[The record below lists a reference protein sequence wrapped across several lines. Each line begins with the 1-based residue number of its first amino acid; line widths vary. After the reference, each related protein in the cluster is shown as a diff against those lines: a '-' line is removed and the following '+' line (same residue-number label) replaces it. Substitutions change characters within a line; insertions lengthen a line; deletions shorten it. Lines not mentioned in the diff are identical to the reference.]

1 MFHNLQSRRLT
12 LQCDGK
18 RYFFTSRW
26 ECVFLFKKSRVL
38 GDKTVLENTKKAN
51 NQFVPFR
58 KKKKTITSFWGGFKI
73 CIDIFPDFL
82 IFSWWFRLI
91 WTSCV
96 TRNSWRKKLP
106 CISFHWIM
114 AIHYVCGSSAWT
126 TFLASFSGSRLQAVR
141 KTDIV
146 VGRGGVL
153 GVSSLSQ
160 TIFLSS

>member
-1 MFHNLQSRRLT
+1 MENVTFLLQ
-12 LQCDGK
+12 DGSAFS
-18 RYFFTSRW
+18 YS
-26 ECVFLFKKSRVL
+26 KSREYL
-38 GDKTVLENTKKAN
+38 AIKRCWKTLKRQTTNSCLSG
-51 NQFVPFR
+51 
-58 KKKKTITSFWGGFKI
+58 KKKTITSFWGGFKI